1 VEIRGKSNGIPATA
15 DTMNR
20 IDWSTAT
27 VRGKRPLTPTSI
39 SLVLENTI
47 GDYVAGQH
55 IDVRLV
61 AEDGYEA
68 RRSYSIT
75 SAPGSTELEL
85 LVERLPH
92 GEVSPFIADEL
103 RPGDTLEIR
112 GPIGG
117 HFTWSP
123 SNRRP
128 IALIAGGSG
137 IAPLMS
143 MIRHRSAAPDPG
155 VPALLLYSARD
166 WLHMAFADELKELA
180 ARDAS
185 FSFVAATT
193 RQPARRRG
201 DFARRLDAEILG
213 KALARLG
220 RAGELACFVCGA
232 TDFVETAATELVNLG
247 VPSESVKTE
256 RYGGA

>member
-1 VEIRGKSNGIPATA
+1 MK
-15 DTMNR
+15 R
-20 IDWSTAT
+20 IDWSAAV
-27 VRGKRPLTPTSI
+27 VRAKRLLTPNSTS
-39 SLVLENTI
+39 LLLENTI
-47 GDYVAGQH
+47 GAYMAGQH

-68 RRSYSIT
+68 RRSYSIA

-85 LVERLPH
+85 LIERLPD

-103 RPGDTLEIR
+103 QPGDTLEIR

-123 SNRRP
+123 SNPRP
-128 IALIAGGSG
+128 VVFIAGGSG

-143 MIRHRSAAPDPG
+143 MIRQRSVAPDPAA
-155 VPALLLYSARD
+155 PALLLYSARN
-166 WLHMAFADELKELA
+166 WLHMAFADELECLA

-185 FSFVAATT
+185 FAFVATTT
-193 RQPARRRG
+193 RMPARRIG
-201 DFARRLDAEILG
+201 DFARRLDSEMLG
-213 KALARLG
+213 AVLARLG

-232 TDFVETAATELVNLG
+232 SDFVETAATALVNLG
-247 VPSESVKTE
+247 VPAESVKTE
-256 RYGGA
+256 RYGGAA

>member
-1 VEIRGKSNGIPATA
+1 
-15 DTMNR
+15 MNR
-20 IDWSTAT
+20 LDWSAAV
-27 VRGKRPLTPTSI
+27 VRGKRLLTPNSTS
-39 SLVLENTI
+39 LLLENTL
-47 GDYVAGQH
+47 GEYMAGQH

-61 AEDGYEA
+61 AEGGYEA

-85 LVERLPH
+85 LVERLPD
-92 GEVSPFIADEL
+92 GEVSSFIADVLE
-103 RPGDTLEIR
+103 PGDTLEIR

-128 IALIAGGSG
+128 LALIAGGSG

-143 MIRHRSAAPDPG
+143 MIRHRAAAPDRSA
-155 VPALLLYSARD
+155 PALLLYSVRN
-166 WLHMAFADELKELA
+166 WLHMAYADELEALA
-180 ARDAS
+180 AHDAS

-193 RQPARRRG
+193 REPTRRIG
-201 DFARRLDAEILG
+201 DFGRRLDSKMLG
-213 KALARLG
+213 TVLARFAG
-220 RAGELACFVCGA
+220 QGELACFVCGA
-232 TDFVETAATELVNLG
+232 TNFVETAATTLVGLG
-247 VPSESVKTE
+247 VAAESVKTE